1 MQSQHDSQG
10 PIRLASSGG
19 LRVHPFAA
27 ICDMSPTGNHTNQQ
41 IQDAIGRRMYQIFTT
56 TATNQELIHYGEEV
70 LEWYKNPQVTDDSDA
85 TYQLD
90 TVHAMWQ
97 AELPTV
103 GDEEALRKISS
114 LRVRISAAAAALQHE
129 N

>member
-1 MQSQHDSQG
+1 
-10 PIRLASSGG
+10 
-19 LRVHPFAA
+19 
-27 ICDMSPTGNHTNQQ
+27 MSPTGNHTKQQ
-41 IQDAIGRRMYQIFTT
+41 IQDAIGRRMYQIFTS
-56 TATNQELIHYGEEV
+56 TATNQELIHYGKEV
-70 LEWYKNPQVTDDSDA
+70 LAWYKNPQVTDDSDA
-85 TYQLD
+85 IYQLD

>member
-1 MQSQHDSQG
+1 
-10 PIRLASSGG
+10 
-19 LRVHPFAA
+19 
-27 ICDMSPTGNHTNQQ
+27 MSPTGNHTNQL
-41 IQDAIGRRMYQIFTT
+41 IHDAIGRRMYQIFTT

-85 TYQLD
+85 IYQLD

-97 AELPTV
+97 AGLPTV

-114 LRVRISAAAAALQHE
+114 LRIRISAAAAALQHE